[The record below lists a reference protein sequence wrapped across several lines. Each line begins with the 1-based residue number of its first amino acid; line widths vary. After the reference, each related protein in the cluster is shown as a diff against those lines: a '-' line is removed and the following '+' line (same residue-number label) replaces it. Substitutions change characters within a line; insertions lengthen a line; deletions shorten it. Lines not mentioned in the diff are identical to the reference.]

1 MMRTAFAAFDA
12 ALGVRGNIARDTFS
26 RGLWVGKVSARAPA
40 VPWHQRALMSQL
52 RASRITAT
60 RSQFG
65 RARIPPFKSR
75 RPFHATR
82 PRRADTA
89 PKDGAPKDG
98 SAAGEQPL
106 SLSGRL
112 RKLSREYGWTAA
124 GVYLALS
131 VLDFPFCFL
140 LVRTV
145 GTEKIAHL
153 EYVVV
158 SNVQK
163 VIPEQIQTWWHEYRH
178 AAKEAKRQRTGEAE
192 DLEIIGHGVAEAD
205 HRNKQDGAS
214 LATQLALAY
223 AIHKSFIFIRV
234 PLTAAITPKIVRVLR
249 SWGWQ
254 IGKKPVKSAKRSCT
268 DYWIFIQFR
277 RFQVADYPSIFSPRI
292 SVESLVLS
300 RDILLQISRWMACA
314 KPFTLHSIPP
324 RPLACMDE

>member
-12 ALGVRGNIARDTFS
+12 VLGAQGHIARDTFS
-26 RGLWVGKVSARAPA
+26 RRLWAGTISARAPV
-40 VPWHQRALMSQL
+40 VPWHQRAFMSQL
-52 RASRITAT
+52 RALRTAVT
-60 RSQFG
+60 RSGFT

-82 PRRADTA
+82 AQRAAA
-89 PKDGAPKDG
+89 PKDGN
-98 SAAGEQPL
+98 AAGEQAL

-153 EYVVV
+153 EHIVV

-163 VIPEQIQTWWHEYRH
+163 VIPEQIQTWWREYRQ
-178 AAKEAKRQRTGEAE
+178 AAKEAKRQRTGETE
-192 DLEIIGHGVAEAD
+192 ELEVIGHGVAEAE
-205 HRNKQDGAS
+205 HRSKQDGAS

-223 AIHKSFIFIRV
+223 AIHKSFIFVRV

-254 IGKKPVKSAKRSCT
+254 IGKKPVKAAKR
-268 DYWIFIQFR
+268 
-277 RFQVADYPSIFSPRI
+277 
-292 SVESLVLS
+292 
-300 RDILLQISRWMACA
+300 
-314 KPFTLHSIPP
+314 
-324 RPLACMDE
+324 